1 MSEEIGIIIDEMNE
15 GMKKTID
22 SLSKN
27 LQSIRT
33 GLAHPALL
41 DHVMVDYYGAPTP
54 ISQVAAISIPEGR
67 VILIKPWEKTMSK
80 EIEKAIMTSDIGIN
94 PINEGDQIRLV
105 IPQPTEESRRELVK
119 KVKKITEDSKVS
131 LRNARR
137 TAIENLK
144 KAKDEYKIS
153 EDLIKDAEQDVQ
165 ARLKKQEAHIDD
177 IFSAK
182 EKEIMTV

>member
-1 MSEEIGIIIDEMNE
+1 MSEEIVLIIDEMNE
-15 GMKKTID
+15 AMKGTID

-27 LQSIRT
+27 LQAIRT

-41 DHVMVDYYGAPTP
+41 DHVMVDYYGTATP

-67 VILIKPWEKTMSK
+67 VILVKPWEKAISK
-80 EIEKAIMTSDIGIN
+80 EIEKAIMQSDIGIN

-105 IPQPTEESRRELVK
+105 IPQPTEESRKDLVK
-119 KVKKITEDSKVS
+119 KIKKITEDSKVS

-137 TAIENLK
+137 AGMDNLK

-153 EDLIKDAEQDVQ
+153 EDLIKDAEKDVQ
-165 ARLKKQEAHIDD
+165 AALKQEELHIDS